1 MTEPEIAEKIARL
14 AYLGKSIYAITAKQC
29 KDASNISTSLF
40 FKRIIPNSDFEFF
53 INKVDFKLL
62 TYKNIFEYYKMLP
75 IDKRDSFLNA
85 YGTYKT
91 FNSNYYTSDVYS
103 VPRAF
108 LSNSYSKVKEYNII
122 NLYNSPELYSP
133 NAPQI
138 VWNMIKLVY
147 LGKSMYFS
155 TAKLQKEA
163 SSISTYL
170 LFERRLPNSDF
181 EFFINKVDFKLLTS
195 KSVFEYYRELP
206 EYERDLFSHA
216 YDNYKKIHTNRN
228 APNTYNVLLNKLYR
242 KLPAKVKFFGKMFK
256 KLITKWSVKPIE
268 VDFAIL
274 KSTPLIFI
282 PHEIDIFLKI
292 ERLAELE
299 ESMFIWTQ
307 KSLTEASEIS
317 TFLVRQLRLP
327 NSNFEHF
334 INHVNFNSL
343 TDKNIF
349 EFSRILT
356 TDQLDMFIYAYEK
369 YKRS

>member
-1 MTEPEIAEKIARL
+1 
-14 AYLGKSIYAITAKQC
+14 
-29 KDASNISTSLF
+29 
-40 FKRIIPNSDFEFF
+40 
-53 INKVDFKLL
+53 
-62 TYKNIFEYYKMLP
+62 
-75 IDKRDSFLNA
+75 
-85 YGTYKT
+85 
-91 FNSNYYTSDVYS
+91 
-103 VPRAF
+103 
-108 LSNSYSKVKEYNII
+108 
-122 NLYNSPELYSP
+122 
-133 NAPQI
+133 
-138 VWNMIKLVY
+138 
-147 LGKSMYFS
+147 
-155 TAKLQKEA
+155 
-163 SSISTYL
+163 
-170 LFERRLPNSDF
+170 
-181 EFFINKVDFKLLTS
+181 
-195 KSVFEYYRELP
+195 
-206 EYERDLFSHA
+206 
-216 YDNYKKIHTNRN
+216 
-228 APNTYNVLLNKLYR
+228 VLLNKLYR

-282 PHEIDIFLKI
+282 PHEIDIFLKM

-299 ESMFIWTQ
+299 NSMFIWTQ

-343 TDKNIF
+343 TDRNIF